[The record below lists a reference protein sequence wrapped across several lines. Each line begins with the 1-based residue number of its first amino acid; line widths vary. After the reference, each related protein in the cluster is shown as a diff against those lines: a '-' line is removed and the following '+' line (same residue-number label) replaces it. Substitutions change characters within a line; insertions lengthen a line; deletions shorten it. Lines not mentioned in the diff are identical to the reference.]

1 MCALTFSLF
10 GQNVESTQ
18 KNKDSIDLLYVE
30 YKFYRKLTNRSLAIN
45 EIHKLENYNKS
56 KSLYSIAK
64 TSIYRQTHKLGQD
77 NEPALN
83 LGTDG
88 SINLISFKDFK
99 KDSIMSIYPVIRKY
113 KKVGEKTPEIDWKL
127 ENETKEILSYNC
139 KKATTTYRG
148 RNYTAYYTTDI
159 PIYDG
164 PFKFSGL
171 PGLILSVFEENN
183 KVSFEALYIER
194 SKTIKVPENPIN
206 NEKLLSWKEYTNEYK
221 KAFDGFGKFVNSKI
235 SSDID
240 SEVQVNL
247 PGKNNYPP
255 TIEVLEFND

>member
-10 GQNVESTQ
+10 GQNIENTQ
-18 KNKDSIDLLYVE
+18 NSKDSLDLLYVE
-30 YKFYRKLTNRSLAIN
+30 YNFHRKLTNRSLPIN

-56 KSLYSIAK
+56 ISSYSIAK
-64 TSIYRQTHKLGQD
+64 TSIYRQTHKLGQY

-99 KDSIMSIYPVIRKY
+99 NDSIMSIYPVLRKY
-113 KKVGEKTPEIDWKL
+113 KKVGEKIPEIDWKL
-127 ENETKEILSYNC
+127 ETETKEILGYNC

-148 RNYTAYYTTDI
+148 RNYIAYYATDI
-159 PIYDG
+159 PIFDG

-183 KVSFEALYIER
+183 KVSFEAVYLER
-194 SKTIKVPENPIN
+194 SKTVNVPENPMN
-206 NEKLLSWKEYTNEYK
+206 KEELLSWKEYTDKYQ

-235 SSDID
+235 SSGID

-247 PGKNNYPP
+247 PSKNNYPP